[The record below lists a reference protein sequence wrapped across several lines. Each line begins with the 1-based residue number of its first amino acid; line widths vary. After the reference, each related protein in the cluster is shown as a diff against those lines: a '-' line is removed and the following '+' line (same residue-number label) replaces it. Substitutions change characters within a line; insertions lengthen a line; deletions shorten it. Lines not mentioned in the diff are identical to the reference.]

1 MNFPSFSLAGMNAV
15 MVGAG
20 RGIGYTLALGLAQA
34 GADVVVASRTVK
46 ELEDLAGK
54 IRDMGRRCVV
64 HPVDVQKLD
73 SIDAL
78 QKAAERELG
87 PINILVNNAGGNVNQ
102 SALDVTE
109 ESWDLILNTNLKGLF
124 FCSQA
129 FGRQMLKQGRGKI
142 INISS
147 TFGLVGF
154 EKRASYASSKGGV
167 TQLTKVLAIE
177 WSKSGVCVNAIAPTA
192 VHTPMNEK
200 LFSNPQWRSDVL
212 SRIPIGRFC
221 EPVDL
226 VGPMVFLASSAS
238 DMVTGIT
245 LPVDGGWTA
254 W

>member
-15 MVGAG
+15 IVGAG

-34 GADVVVASRTVK
+34 GADVVVASRTVT
-46 ELEDLAGK
+46 ELEDLAAK
-54 IRDMGRRCVV
+54 IRNFGRRCLA
-64 HPVDVQKLD
+64 HPVDVQKID
-73 SIDAL
+73 SIEAL
-78 QKAAERELG
+78 QEAAEMELG
-87 PINILVNNAGGNVNQ
+87 PIDILVNNAGSNVNQ

-124 FCSQA
+124 FCSQI
-129 FGRQMLKQGRGKI
+129 FGRQMIKRGRGKI

-200 LFSNPQWRSDVL
+200 LFSNPEWRRDVL
-212 SRIPIGRFC
+212 NRIPIGRFC

>member
-15 MVGAG
+15 IVGAG

-34 GADVVVASRTVK
+34 GADVVVASRTVT
-46 ELEDLAGK
+46 ELEDLAAK
-54 IRDMGRRCVV
+54 IRNFGRRCLA
-64 HPVDVQKLD
+64 HPVDVQKID
-73 SIDAL
+73 SIEAL
-78 QKAAERELG
+78 QEAAEMELG
-87 PINILVNNAGGNVNQ
+87 PIDILVNNAGSNVNQ

-124 FCSQA
+124 FCSQI
-129 FGRQMLKQGRGKI
+129 FGRQMIKRGRGKI

-192 VHTPMNEK
+192 VNTPMNEK
-200 LFSNPQWRSDVL
+200 LFSNPEWRRDVL
-212 SRIPIGRFC
+212 NRIPIGRFC

>member
-1 MNFPSFSLAGMNAV
+1 MNFPSFSLAGKNAV
-15 MVGAG
+15 LVGAG

-34 GADVVVASRTVK
+34 GADVVVASRTIT
-46 ELEDLAGK
+46 ELEDLAGR
-54 IRDMGRRCVV
+54 IRHMGRRCLP
-64 HPVDVQKLD
+64 HPVDVQKLN
-73 SIDAL
+73 SIEAL
-78 QKAAERELG
+78 QKAAETELG
-87 PINILVNNAGGNVNQ
+87 PVDILVNNAGGNVNQ
-102 SALDVTE
+102 SALEVTE

-124 FCSQA
+124 FCSQT
-129 FGRQMLKQGRGKI
+129 FGRQMLNRGRGKI

-154 EKRASYASSKGGV
+154 KNRASYASSKGGV

-200 LFSNPQWRSDVL
+200 LFSDPEWRKDVL

>member
-1 MNFPSFSLAGMNAV
+1 MNFPSFSLAGKNAV

-34 GADVVVASRTVK
+34 GADVVVASRTVT
-46 ELEDLAGK
+46 ELEELAGK
-54 IRDMGRRCVV
+54 IRDMGRRCVA

-73 SIDAL
+73 SIEKL
-78 QKAAERELG
+78 QKTAEMELG
-87 PINILVNNAGGNVNQ
+87 PIDILVNNAGNNVNQ
-102 SALDVTE
+102 PALEVTE
-109 ESWDLILNTNLKGLF
+109 ESWDLILDTNLKGLF

-192 VHTPMNEK
+192 VNTPMNEK
-200 LFSNPQWRSDVL
+200 LFSNPEWRRDVL
-212 SRIPIGRFC
+212 NRIPIGRFC